1 MSIIKVD
8 YGTISGGGVEESAV
22 TASPHSFTGDTTSAN
37 IYRIKGTFTVSSSQ
51 AVAANG
57 VIMTVS
63 PAPASAVGGIISYI
77 GASSTRNV
85 TLNTSGQLINNGV
98 QMDKNGSWDID
109 IYYEA

>member
-1 MSIIKVD
+1 MAMTEMN
-8 YGTISGGGVEESAV
+8 YMSGGSNIESSTV
-22 TASPHSFTGDTTSAN
+22 SASPHSFSEDTTSAN
-37 IYRIKGTFTVSSSQ
+37 LYRIKGTFTVSSSQ
-51 AVAANG
+51 AVSANG

-77 GASSTRNV
+77 GAASTRSV

-98 QMDKNGSWDID
+98 QMDKNGSWAID